1 MGAFFECTHYICSI
15 QPRIVRPLKEQPLKI
30 TQLFATS
37 IHWIAPRLAR
47 LGLVLGGL
55 GLLQTPLN
63 AKAGDSHDTTQKSET
78 ELRIGLTEAGF
89 NQLLTKWIEKSDASA
104 RADIY
109 FDVFEKNQFLIRR
122 SEPKAKLRIQNRK
135 DEIVLQKSWID
146 DQQTLESNGYFWSA
160 TTRTSAV
167 DRLSRKSETK
177 KRVADSISILSAR
190 STNNSIQKV
199 DLDYLREVW
208 DAQAWPSLDSYDH
221 GTAHLK
227 GPVIPAAFVLKERWI
242 RTIEVCDGRPLGL
255 QLGRDSDILGQG
267 RPTSYELEIEIKN
280 TSIAEEQN
288 IINCLSGF
296 LSKQGLSPDQTSH
309 QKGYDFFQR
318 LENLFARAED

>member
-1 MGAFFECTHYICSI
+1 M
-15 QPRIVRPLKEQPLKI
+15 KI

-37 IHWIAPRLAR
+37 THWYALRLAR
-47 LGLVLGGL
+47 LGLVLAGL
-55 GLLQTPLN
+55 GLLQTPFC
-63 AKAGDSHDTTQKSET
+63 AWADDSRDTTQKSET

-104 RADIY
+104 RADLY
-109 FDVFEKNQFLIRR
+109 FDVFEDNHFLIRR

-146 DQQTLESNGYFWSA
+146 DQQTLESNGFVWRA

-177 KRVADSISILSAR
+177 SRVGDSISILAAR
-190 STNNSIQKV
+190 SATNSIQKV
-199 DLDYLREVW
+199 DIDHLREVW
-208 DAQAWPSLDSYDH
+208 DAQHWPSLDSYDH

-242 RTIEVCDGRPLGL
+242 RTSDVCDGRPLGL

-267 RPTSYELEIEIKN
+267 HPTSYELEVEIKN

-288 IINCLSGF
+288 IINCLSAF
-296 LSKQGLSPDQTSH
+296 LSKQGLSREQTSS
-309 QKGYDFFQR
+309 QKSYDFFQR